1 MTVETYFQLLQR
13 RRDNPSDESTCASLN
28 ALRIAIAEAM
38 PDSYVEVYSGTM
50 VNLTRPTAD
59 MIHAGDIAHALSR
72 IPRFNGHS
80 HIPYT
85 VARHT
90 ILVVDILKS
99 WDANP
104 ELLLMAWLHDAPE
117 AYLGDIPTPLK
128 RLFQPQF
135 DILEARFL
143 IAIYDAIL
151 PKGED
156 MEFGHPDDYACLK
169 HADRLALLIERMV
182 LKYPGEPT
190 DHDWW
195 FPASMYEEAKKL
207 EHLCPCHA
215 FTPEQD
221 RVEFLRG
228 LDSAV
233 KAVLSQPK

>member
-1 MTVETYFQLLQR
+1 MAVETYFQLLQR
-13 RRDNPSDESTCASLN
+13 HRENPSDDSTFAALN
-28 ALRIAIAEAM
+28 ALEKAIAETM

-50 VNLTRPTAD
+50 VNITRPTAD
-59 MIHAGDIAHALSR
+59 MITLEDIAHALSR

-99 WDANP
+99 WGANP

-128 RLFQPQF
+128 RLFQPMF
-135 DILEARFL
+135 NILEVRFL
-143 IAIYDAIL
+143 TAIYDALIPNL
-151 PKGED
+151 
-156 MEFGHPDDYACLK
+156 EFGEPDDYGWLK
-169 HADRLALLIERMV
+169 HADGLALLVERAV
-182 LKYPGEPT
+182 LKYPGKPT
-190 DHDWW
+190 SHDWQ
-195 FPASMYEEAKKL
+195 FPESLYEEAKKL
-207 EHLCPCHA
+207 EHLCPRHA

-228 LDSAV
+228 LDSAI